1 MWNQQVLLSATNLHP
16 ERMKSKHFTLLVYQG
31 ILLEESSQATI
42 TDLLKMTISVENAC
56 PPPRIEMTDATSY

>member
-1 MWNQQVLLSATNLHP
+1 
-16 ERMKSKHFTLLVYQG
+16 MKSKHFTLLVYQG

-42 TDLLKMTISVENAC
+42 TDLLKMKISVENAC